1 MVIDILCVVFA
12 LYGFYLGF
20 SKGIIETFFS
30 IVSILFG
37 VMAAFKF
44 GPKVTEVL
52 QTTFSNPS
60 PLMFLAGIVITF
72 TLTMVLI
79 RMFAKGLEGILKTAN
94 INIINQIFGGAL
106 LSGLM
111 ILVCSVGVW
120 FADKSSIIDH
130 STKQESLTYEF
141 LEPFPG
147 IVWNFGNQLKPV
159 FKEFWAHSLD
169 VFDRIEDMSVERT
182 ESNPSVYDIP
192 DEDDRSRDRKP
203 MENKPTR
210 RRIN

>member
-1 MVIDILCVVFA
+1 MCIRDS
-12 LYGFYLGF
+12 YLGF

-30 IVSILFG
+30 LISILFG

-60 PLMFLAGIVITF
+60 PLMFLAGIAITF

-106 LSGLM
+106 LSALM
-111 ILVCSVGVW
+111 ILVCSIGVW
-120 FADKSSIIDH
+120 FADKSSMINN
-130 STKQESLTYEF
+130 STKQESLSYRY

-147 IVWNFGNQLKPV
+147 IVWEFGNKLKPTV
-159 FKEFWAHSLD
+159 QEFWAHSLD
-169 VFDRIEDMSVERT
+169 VFDRIEDLSVERT

-192 DEDDRSRDRKP
+192 DEDDRSEGRKP
-203 MENKPTR
+203 MENKPKR